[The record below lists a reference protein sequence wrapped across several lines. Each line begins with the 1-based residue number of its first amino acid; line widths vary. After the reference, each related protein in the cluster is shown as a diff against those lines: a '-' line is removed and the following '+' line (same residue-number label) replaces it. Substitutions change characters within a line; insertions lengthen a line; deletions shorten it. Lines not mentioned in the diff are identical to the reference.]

1 MEIEKT
7 NTTFIISVLKVVNY
21 MYGLIFSNSNFF
33 INKNSQGRKMCS
45 YLLSGIRLYQK
56 LIENGTFDVCK
67 KSFVTRQELNNRDGQ
82 NHNVEFHNQNFIGN
96 VYQDFDLTI
105 FFYFGSSCRA
115 ATGGKTDVLP

>member
-1 MEIEKT
+1 
-7 NTTFIISVLKVVNY
+7 
-21 MYGLIFSNSNFF
+21 
-33 INKNSQGRKMCS
+33 MCS

-105 FFYFGSSCRA
+105 FFILALLAGPPREVRQMFCLDLVVA
-115 ATGGKTDVLP
+115 W